1 MHAVLSNGIAQNEAG
16 LLLASCAD
24 VGIPF
29 SKFREFAAADWKFC
43 GTLAKGT
50 VLRACFSEAREKA
63 WKGNQVFRAGAS
75 EMLVALPIMLHFLHA
90 IVAPQGLL
98 ADAIASFTAL
108 GDLVHRM
115 CLGKS
120 GATDEH
126 AFAAAIERHARAFL
140 EAYPAVEVKP
150 KSHYIQHVPSQL
162 KRDGVVLDAFVGER
176 KHHIIKLHATSIKN
190 TMNYER
196 SVLLHVLAHQFSV
209 MEEPSFLSDGLRTK
223 ENFQPL
229 ADCLGARSAAI
240 GSAVRWKGTLLHVG
254 DCLNFSGAI
263 PIVEAAAEID
273 GELCLV
279 VSQYSFVEQVEL
291 A

>member
-1 MHAVLSNGIAQNEAG
+1 
-16 LLLASCAD
+16 
-24 VGIPF
+24 
-29 SKFREFAAADWKFC
+29 
-43 GTLAKGT
+43 
-50 VLRACFSEAREKA
+50 
-63 WKGNQVFRAGAS
+63 
-75 EMLVALPIMLHFLHA
+75 MLVALPIMLHFLHT

-108 GDLVHRM
+108 GDLVHLM

-162 KRDGVVLDAFVGER
+162 RRDGVVLDAFVGER
-176 KHHIIKLHATSIKN
+176 KHQIIKLHATSIKN

-209 MEEPSFLSDGLRTK
+209 MEEPSFLSDGLRAK

-254 DCLNFSGAI
+254 DCLNFSGVI
-263 PIVEAAAEID
+263 HIVEAAAEID

-279 VSQYSFVEQVEL
+279 VSQYSFVEQVEP